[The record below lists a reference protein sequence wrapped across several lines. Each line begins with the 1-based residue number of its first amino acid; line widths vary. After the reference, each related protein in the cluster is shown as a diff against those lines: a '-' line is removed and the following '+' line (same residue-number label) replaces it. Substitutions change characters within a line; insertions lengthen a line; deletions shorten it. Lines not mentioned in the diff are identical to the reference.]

1 MKADNELEDMEAA
14 DKDPS
19 IDDLKPGLAEADH
32 IRDAKFLV
40 YWATSTSTSTS
51 YTATST
57 IATVE
62 CTPASFTISVCG

>member
-1 MKADNELEDMEAA
+1 MKADTELEAIIAGDE
-14 DKDPS
+14 DPS
-19 IDDLKPGLAEADH
+19 IDDLEPGLAEADH

-51 YTATST
+51 FTATST